1 MLTQFDAAGIVVT
14 VNSGKSWALNALRTT
29 SSSQAARSLS
39 LNRTSWLGTSV
50 LIELCSTHGR
60 VASALRA
67 RGGQPAG
74 QVIPGTFNTTSPG
87 AAGAGW
93 LQPAANMTTPLRTI
107 K

>member
-1 MLTQFDAAGIVVT
+1 
-14 VNSGKSWALNALRTT
+14 LNALRTA

-107 K
+107 M